1 MSIAIDTYIAANVE
15 TIGRHQ
21 HAIRE
26 LSTPVIRV
34 HDRILLMPLVGTVD
48 SLRASQIME
57 TLLVRVV
64 EEKARYV
71 IIDIA
76 GVPVVDTKVADSL
89 VKTTSAV
96 RLLGAETILTG
107 ISPPIARTIVQL
119 GVEIVNMH
127 TRARL
132 QEGIEL
138 ALELAGKVIVD
149 RKPSGMIGSV
159 PILRIGRTLLL
170 SIQLEL
176 SDAVAEALQNDVLLA
191 IEKHGT
197 SSLVIDITGFD
208 FVDTYVARILA
219 ETSKMAR
226 LMGTE
231 TVIVGMRPEVAATL
245 VRMGYTMDGRA
256 VRARSRRRP
265 RPARPRHR
273 EVIHGRGDFQSR
285 GAHRVRRRRGR
296 RATARARARGQRQLD
311 SFAVAAVTTATSELV
326 RNVYVHAGGGKAILE
341 EVTDGTRY
349 GLRAT
354 FIDEGP
360 GIDDLERALRGG
372 YSTTHTM
379 GLGLSGSRR
388 LVDRFEIE
396 SEPGKGTCVKIEKWA
411 PF

>member
-1 MSIAIDTYIAANVE
+1 MDHQKYLKLLRFDEAELASRRAFFKVGDEDLKRLADLRAFAEQHSDAVIDAFYEMLLGHAETKRFFPDEAAVRRVKRLQRDYFLGLFSGRCDLEYVQDRLRVGAAHERIGLSPKWYLGAYRQYLALLRTKLLADFDAERAELCAQSLERLVFFDMSIAIDTYIAANVE

-64 EEKARYV
+64 DEKARYV

-149 RKPSGMIGSV
+149 RKP
-159 PILRIGRTLLL
+159 
-170 SIQLEL
+170 
-176 SDAVAEALQNDVLLA
+176 
-191 IEKHGT
+191 
-197 SSLVIDITGFD
+197 TG
-208 FVDTYVARILA
+208 
-219 ETSKMAR
+219 
-226 LMGTE
+226 
-231 TVIVGMRPEVAATL
+231 
-245 VRMGYTMDGRA
+245 
-256 VRARSRRRP
+256 
-265 RPARPRHR
+265 
-273 EVIHGRGDFQSR
+273 
-285 GAHRVRRRRGR
+285 
-296 RATARARARGQRQLD
+296 
-311 SFAVAAVTTATSELV
+311 
-326 RNVYVHAGGGKAILE
+326 
-341 EVTDGTRY
+341 
-349 GLRAT
+349 
-354 FIDEGP
+354 
-360 GIDDLERALRGG
+360 
-372 YSTTHTM
+372 
-379 GLGLSGSRR
+379 
-388 LVDRFEIE
+388 
-396 SEPGKGTCVKIEKWA
+396 
-411 PF
+411 